1 MSIAFAI
8 SSIRLIFCHVSVT
21 RIEFVRSKTF
31 RMPVSDLKFSSA
43 FWASSVAMLLNEI
56 ITEITLPSFASTGT
70 SAMSM

>member
-21 RIEFVRSKTF
+21 RIEFVRSKTL

-43 FWASSVAMLLNEI
+43 FCASSVAIDLNDI
-56 ITEITLPSFASTGT
+56 MTEITLPSLASTGT